1 MSYKNYVT
9 YFQNYVNFSN
19 SVVLTLLKNYT
30 LMKFK
35 LLIPALILVALSC
48 KKEHIDEIP
57 PNISIVK
64 TVENVADTLL
74 VAFPEGSNILLKNP
88 ELMSDTVE
96 KNIILTKESNV
107 YVTFIDEG
115 ADYKNTLCWYSYNQ
129 SNPPLKATDIKG
141 TVLFPNISKKGE
153 GGQLEAGY
161 TLQLGTVKFP
171 AGTVIGF
178 YLIINGWN
186 NGTIDYNKPFY
197 YTNYNFNKSGKQQSI
212 LFKNKYSGYLI
223 EGFEDMDLTNTLDP
237 SDKDYNDILFA
248 VTDNLD
254 GYEATSFDLSKV
266 VKK

>member
-1 MSYKNYVT
+1 
-9 YFQNYVNFSN
+9 
-19 SVVLTLLKNYT
+19 
-30 LMKFK
+30 MKSI
-35 LLIPALILVALSC
+35 LLIPVIAILFLIALSC
-48 KKEHIDEIP
+48 KKENIDEVP
-57 PNISIVK
+57 PNITIVK
-64 TVENVADTLL
+64 PVENVVDSLRVYL
-74 VAFPEGSNILLKNP
+74 PESTNILLDNP
-88 ELMSDTVE
+88 GLVSDTVQ
-96 KNIILTKESNV
+96 KNIVLTKESNV

-115 ADYKNTLCWYSYNQ
+115 ADYKNTLCWYSYNK
-129 SNPPLKATDIKG
+129 SNPPLKADDIKG

-186 NGTIDYNKPFY
+186 NGTIDYSKPFY
-197 YTNYNFNKSGKQQSI
+197 YTNYNFNQSGKQQNI

-254 GYEATSFDLSKV
+254 GYEATSFDLTKV